1 MYCIQE
7 TVKLANKSCGSVFFY
22 YYYYPFFSCHLI
34 CENLKVQLFYFS
46 SRCAKEVF
54 KEFFLIAQRF
64 QLKRA
69 M

>member
-34 CENLKVQLFYFS
+34 CENLEVQLFYFS

-54 KEFFLIAQRF
+54 KELF
-64 QLKRA
+64 
-69 M
+69 